1 MAIDMTQLAGMT
13 QEQALEYLRQRVDPT
28 LRPAVH
34 SSSEG
39 EGGGYAYSDPYA
51 YLTPNFDPTY
61 AGGAYG
67 RYGVDAQGNVRFI
80 KGERSGTFFE
90 ENIDTLG
97 PLLVGGA
104 ALAGGLGLLGG
115 GAAAAG
121 GGGASGLAG
130 LGAFETGLGAAGGYG
145 GAGLGAAEVLG
156 AGGAAAPMGG
166 SIMAAAPTAAG
177 AAIPAAGVTG
187 TLPSLTG
194 AAALEGATLPVLGS
208 AATAAPGILGTAGSL
223 LGGQSWLTAGL
234 QLASG
239 LLQSSAAGRASAAQT
254 GAAQA
259 GIEEQ
264 RRQFDTLQK
273 LLAPY
278 AAAGVPAIQQM
289 QALSGALGPEAER
302 AAIAQIEASPTLQAA
317 TMRGEEALLQRAS
330 ATGGLRGG
338 NIQAALAQFRPQM
351 LAQEIQNRLG
361 TFGGLAKLGQASA
374 AGVGGAGQTT
384 ASNIG
389 NLLTQQGAAQAGG
402 ILGQTAPFANLL
414 ALPSQL
420 AATQTVLEA
429 ARSGSGRVF

>member
-13 QEQALEYLRQRVDPT
+13 QEQALDYLRQRVDPT
-28 LRPAVH
+28 LRPRVY
-34 SSSEG
+34 SDSGG
-39 EGGGYAYSDPYA
+39 EGGGYSYSDPYA

-61 AGGAYG
+61 AGGVYG

-80 KGERSGTFFE
+80 PGERSGSFFE

-104 ALAGGLGLLGG
+104 ALAGGLGFLGG
-115 GAAAAG
+115 GAGSAGAGAGGALGGTGGGGESLLASAG
-121 GGGASGLAG
+121 GGGA
-130 LGAFETGLGAAGGYG
+130 
-145 GAGLGAAEVLG
+145 
-156 AGGAAAPMGG
+156 PIGG
-166 SIMAAAPTAAG
+166 SIMATAPTVAG

-187 TLPSLTG
+187 SLPSLTG
-194 AAALEGATLPVLGS
+194 AAALQIPGAAITELPVVGS
-208 AATAAPGILGTAGSL
+208 AVASAAPGILGSAGSL

-239 LLQSSAAGRASAAQT
+239 LLQSSAAGRASAAQA

-264 RRQFDTLQK
+264 RRQFDALQQI
-273 LLAPY
+273 LAPY
-278 AAAGVPAIQQM
+278 TQAGIPAIRQM
-289 QALSGALGPEAER
+289 QALSGALGPEAEQ

-317 TMRGEEALLQRAS
+317 TRRGEEALLQRAS

-351 LAQEIQNRLG
+351 LSQEIASRLNQ
-361 TFGGLAKLGQASA
+361 FSGLATLGGNAAARVGAGGQA
-374 AGVGGAGQTT
+374 AGT
-384 ASNIG
+384 NIA
-389 NLLTQQGAAQAGG
+389 NLLATQGAAQAGG
-402 ILGQTAPFANLL
+402 VLGQTAPFANLL

-420 AATQTVLEA
+420 AATQAVLEA
-429 ARSGSGRVF
+429 SRSGSGRVF